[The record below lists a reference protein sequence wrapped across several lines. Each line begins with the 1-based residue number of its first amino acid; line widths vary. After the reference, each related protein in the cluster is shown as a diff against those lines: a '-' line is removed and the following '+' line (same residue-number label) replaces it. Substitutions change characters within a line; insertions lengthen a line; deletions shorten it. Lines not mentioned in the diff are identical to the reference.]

1 MECDGARTADVR
13 KLTVM
18 RVLRRSGDPDLAV
31 RIAGEA
37 DRGVPVVLVHGMA
50 SDHSTWRRL
59 ATALRAR
66 GRAVISVDLRGHG
79 RSGRAREVYRL
90 DDFRDDLAYVLDT
103 LGIAVADVVGHSLGA
118 HTALRLAMREPTRI
132 RRLVLEEVPPMPRDE
147 ADLSEGIAMRA
158 TLGEQ
163 IRGLIALARNPF
175 PVIRYDGRMGDQIV
189 AEFDVCAPHWW
200 SELPDV
206 QATAMVISG
215 GEKSFLP
222 PRHLQTLSDALPNS
236 RFVTI
241 EAGHSVHRDRAE
253 EFVTHVDG
261 FLGH

>member
-1 MECDGARTADVR
+1 MAARCEPVFLPATKTTGFLPDLDALDDALLARTV
-13 KLTVM
+13 
-18 RVLRRSGDPDLAV
+18 AV
-31 RIAGEA
+31 YFGSPSNPQG
-37 DRGVPVVLVHGMA
+37 GV
-50 SDHSTWRRL
+50 T
-59 ATALRAR
+59 
-66 GRAVISVDLRGHG
+66 
-79 RSGRAREVYRL
+79 E
-90 DDFRDDLAYVLDT
+90 LAYLK
-103 LGIAVADVVGHSLGA
+103 
-118 HTALRLAMREPTRI
+118 R
-132 RRLVLEEVPPMPRDE
+132 
-147 ADLSEGIAMRA
+147 
-158 TLGEQ
+158 
-163 IRGLIALARNPF
+163 LIALARNPF

-222 PRHLQTLSDALPNS
+222 PRHLRTLSDALPNS